1 MLHGVV
7 GKGRPQ
13 TLRFVVIKVV
23 KDTFIAINISRD
35 VGEKDFIMAF
45 RAEQEG
51 QYSNLVGARLLITS
65 HILLHFSHSIG
76 TGSGVCGPSEK
87 RSVFACCTPNMY
99 GWPAAIQDIGLDS
112 YPKELTLLLS

>member
-1 MLHGVV
+1 MRYAEMLHGVV

-13 TLRFVVIKVV
+13 TLRFAVIKVV

-87 RSVFACCTPNMY
+87 EVFL
-99 GWPAAIQDIGLDS
+99 PAVHQICMDGQR
-112 YPKELTLLLS
+112 LSKILG

>member
-23 KDTFIAINISRD
+23 KDAFIAINISRD

-45 RAEQEG
+45 RAEEEV
-51 QYSNLVGARLLITS
+51 QYNNLADARSPLIIFTFVSVRGS
-65 HILLHFSHSIG
+65 HKVTFWTLIL
-76 TGSGVCGPSEK
+76 
-87 RSVFACCTPNMY
+87 
-99 GWPAAIQDIGLDS
+99 
-112 YPKELTLLLS
+112 

>member
-13 TLRFVVIKVV
+13 TLRFVAIKVV
-23 KDTFIAINISRD
+23 RDIFIGIIRD

-51 QYSNLVGARLLITS
+51 QYSNLVGARSLIN
-65 HILLHFSHSIG
+65 LSHSIEFF
-76 TGSGVCGPSEK
+76 TFNCI
-87 RSVFACCTPNMY
+87 
-99 GWPAAIQDIGLDS
+99 W
-112 YPKELTLLLS
+112 TLSL